1 MSDTLLVKRSN
12 LDMSTL
18 EIVEARGDHYS
29 CGRDYGAA
37 TKRNIIW
44 RLNNFV
50 DNEEF
55 EDSSREL
62 HAAHENCKQYFP
74 QYLRELQ
81 GIADGAEVDF
91 WKLLYFNFPE
101 LSHADSGCTSI
112 AIREANET
120 LLVHNEDSVGEER
133 GQDGF
138 LLHYA
143 LPTMSFYA
151 FAYAGEL
158 PGTSYGWN
166 SHGAFFTCND
176 LYLGFGVGLQDRR
189 VSRTFVARQLME
201 ATDIDD
207 AVTKLKSGHSASGY
221 HNFIGKRDRL
231 VSVEQ
236 FRDEVSVE
244 EVVGTDVHTNH
255 YLHPRFAAKME
266 SYKHSR
272 MRYDRVNTLLREGYD
287 PLRVLADRA
296 DAPYAIC
303 TLKNEELHTLS
314 TVRFLPLQHR
324 VEVYE
329 PKTLE
334 LQARL
339 KLWAD

>member
-1 MSDTLLVKRSN
+1 
-12 LDMSTL
+12 MSTV
-18 EIVEARGDHYS
+18 EIVEANGDHYR

-37 TKRNIIW
+37 TKRNITW
-44 RLNNFV
+44 RLNTFV

-55 EDSSREL
+55 QDSSREL

-74 QYLRELQ
+74 QYLRELE
-81 GIADGAEVDF
+81 GVADGAEVDF
-91 WKLLYFNFPE
+91 WKLLYFNLPE
-101 LSHADSGCTSI
+101 LSHSESGCTSI
-112 AIREANET
+112 AIRDANET

-133 GQDGF
+133 LQDGF
-138 LLHYA
+138 LVHYT
-143 LPTMSFYA
+143 LPTVSFYA

-158 PGTSYGWN
+158 PGNSYGWN
-166 SHGAFFTCND
+166 SHGAFFTCNY
-176 LYLGFGVGLQDRR
+176 LYLGFGVGLKGRI
-189 VSRTFVARQLME
+189 SRAFVARQLME

-207 AVTKLKSGHSASGY
+207 AVTRLKVGHSASGY
-221 HNFIGKRDRL
+221 HNFIGKEDRL

-244 EVVGTDVHTNH
+244 EVVGADVHTNH
-255 YLHPRFAAKME
+255 YLHPQFAEMMD

-272 MRYDRVNTLLREGYD
+272 MRYDRVNKLLREGHN

-314 TVRFLPLQHR
+314 TVRFLPLHHR

-334 LQARL
+334 LQAIL
-339 KLWAD
+339 KL

>member
-1 MSDTLLVKRSN
+1 MTDALLGKRTH

-18 EIVEARGDHYS
+18 DIVEARGDHYL

-44 RLNNFV
+44 RLDNFV
-50 DNEEF
+50 DDDAF
-55 EDSSREL
+55 KGSSREL
-62 HAAHENCKQYFP
+62 HAAHETCKQYFP

-81 GIADGAEVDF
+81 GVADGAEVDF
-91 WKLLYFNFPE
+91 WKLLYFNLPE
-101 LSHADSGCTSI
+101 LSDSDSGCTSI
-112 AIREANET
+112 AIRGANET

-133 GQDGF
+133 LQDGF
-138 LLHYA
+138 LVHYV
-143 LPTMSFYA
+143 LPTVSFYA

-166 SHGAFFTCND
+166 SHGVFFTCNY
-176 LYLGFGVGLQDRR
+176 LYLGFGVGLQGR

-207 AVTKLKSGHSASGY
+207 AVAKLRSGHSASGY
-221 HNFIGKRDRL
+221 HDFIGKEDRV

-236 FRDEVSVE
+236 FRDGVSVE
-244 EVVGTDVHTNH
+244 EVVGKYVHTNH
-255 YLHPRFAAKME
+255 YLHPQFTAKME
-266 SYKHSR
+266 SYKHSQ
-272 MRYDRVNTLLREGYD
+272 MRYDRVSKLLLEGYD

-303 TLKNEELHTLS
+303 TLQNEELHTLS
-314 TVRFLPLQHR
+314 TVRLLPLQHR
-324 VEVYE
+324 VEVYA

-334 LQARL
+334 RQAEFSL
-339 KLWAD
+339 

>member
-1 MSDTLLVKRSN
+1 MSK
-12 LDMSTL
+12 L
-18 EIVEARGDHYS
+18 EIIEARGDHYS

-37 TKRNIIW
+37 AKPNIIW
-44 RLNNFV
+44 RLSNFV

-55 EDSSREL
+55 EDSSQDL

-81 GIADGAEVDF
+81 GVADGAEVDF
-91 WKLLYFNFPE
+91 WKLLYFNLPE
-101 LSHADSGCTSI
+101 LSHTDSGCTSI
-112 AIREANET
+112 AIREADET

-133 GQDGF
+133 VQDGF
-138 LLHYA
+138 LVHYA
-143 LPTMSFYA
+143 LPTLSFYA

-176 LYLGFGVGLQDRR
+176 LYRGFGVGLLGGR

-207 AVTKLKSGHSASGY
+207 AVTKLKSGHNASGY
-221 HNFIGKRDRL
+221 HNFIGKEDRL

-236 FRDEVSVE
+236 FRDDVSVE
-244 EVVGTDVHTNH
+244 EVTGTDVHTNH
-255 YLHPRFAAKME
+255 YLHPQFAAKME

-303 TLKNEELHTLS
+303 TLENEELHTLS

-329 PKTLE
+329 PRTLE
-334 LQARL
+334 LQASL
-339 KLWAD
+339 NLLGD

>member
-91 WKLLYFNFPE
+91 WKLLYFNLPE
-101 LSHADSGCTSI
+101 LSDSDSGCTSI
-112 AIREANET
+112 AIRGAYET

-133 GQDGF
+133 LQDGF
-138 LLHYA
+138 LVHYT
-143 LPTMSFYA
+143 LPTVSFYA

-158 PGTSYGWN
+158 PGTCYGWN
-166 SHGAFFTCND
+166 SHGAFFTCNY
-176 LYLGFGVGLQDRR
+176 LYLGFGVGLQGR

-201 ATDIDD
+201 ATNIDD
-207 AVTKLKSGHSASGY
+207 AVTKLKAGHSASGY
-221 HNFIGKRDRL
+221 HNFIGKEDRL

-236 FRDEVSVE
+236 FCDDVSVE

-255 YLHPRFAAKME
+255 YLHPQFAAKME
-266 SYKHSR
+266 PYKHSR

-303 TLKNEELHTLS
+303 TLENEELHTLS

-334 LQARL
+334 RQASL
-339 KLWAD
+339 NLWGD

>member
-1 MSDTLLVKRSN
+1 MSK
-12 LDMSTL
+12 L
-18 EIVEARGDHYS
+18 ELVEARGDHYS

-37 TKRNIIW
+37 TKPNIIW

-55 EDSSREL
+55 KNSSREL
-62 HAAHENCKQYFP
+62 DAAHEHCKQHFP
-74 QYLRELQ
+74 RYLRELQ
-81 GIADGAEVDF
+81 GIADGADVDF
-91 WKLLYFNFPE
+91 WKLLYFNLPE
-101 LSHADSGCTSI
+101 LSHSDSGCTSI
-112 AIREANET
+112 AIREANKT

-133 GQDGF
+133 AQDGF
-138 LLHYA
+138 LVHYS
-143 LPTMSFYA
+143 LPDVSFYA
-151 FAYAGEL
+151 FAFAGEL

-166 SHGAFFTCND
+166 SHGTFFTCND
-176 LYLGFGVGLQDRR
+176 LYLGFDVGLEGGR

-221 HNFIGKRDRL
+221 HNFIGKEDRL
-231 VSVEQ
+231 ASVEQ

-244 EVVGTDVHTNH
+244 VVAGTDVHTNH